1 MSRDPGL
8 YLADIVEACKRIE
21 RIASGRSDQDL
32 VTDEIVRDA
41 LLYSI
46 VVIGEAASRIPSE
59 VQARFPTI
67 AWARIKGMRNVLAHE
82 YFGIDQGLVLDAVRN
97 KVPELRRAIEVAL
110 ASRLERRRVTPALG
124 RVAPPTA

>member
-1 MSRDPGL
+1 VSRDPGL

-21 RIASGRSDQDL
+21 RIASGRSDQEL

-46 VVIGEAASRIPSE
+46 VVIGEAASRNPSE

-82 YFGIDQGLVLDAVRN
+82 YFGVDQGLVLDTVRS
-97 KVPELRRAIEVAL
+97 KVPELRQAIEVAL
-110 ASRLERRRVTPALG
+110 TP
-124 RVAPPTA
+124 R